1 MDDKTEKLISD
12 LIAKSVANGIAY
24 QRTRDAIE
32 TVINTMM
39 RQTIEQKTHAQRNAQ
54 IRTLCS
60 DLLRILAIA
69 DDDAD
74 MSEIPF

>member
-1 MDDKTEKLISD
+1 MDEKTEKVIRELIE
-12 LIAKSVANGIAY
+12 KSTSRGLAY
-24 QRTRDAIE
+24 QRARDAID
-32 TVINTMM
+32 TIINILM

-74 MSEIPF
+74 MSGIPF